1 MADVQ
6 GRVAEGYEG
15 VRRAFEENFQTRNE
29 VGAAVAVVV
38 ENRLVVDLWGGMADP
53 KKRRPWAEDTMVNMF
68 SVTKGMSALAVAHA
82 HSRGLFDY
90 NERVATYWPEFAA
103 NGKEDIT
110 VRTLLSHQ
118 AGIPAID
125 EPLDIESLADPDAV
139 AAAIAKQAPAWN
151 PGERHG
157 YHSFSLGFYESEL
170 IRRVDPQ
177 HRTLGR
183 YFADEIAAPLGLD
196 FYIGLP
202 DDIPDDRI
210 ARLVMNWYRAKM
222 IFNLSKLPSGFVKA
236 SFNRKSLTGRV
247 FANPKV
253 ATDVTEYNNR
263 AAYRIEMPSANGVG
277 TVRSVAIAYGEF
289 AAGGARLGIDADTL
303 DALSQPAALPSSG
316 TLDEVLRI
324 DTVFSLGVM
333 KPFPGFQFGSPQA
346 FGTPGF
352 GGSMGLADPALKM
365 GFCYAMNRAGYH
377 IFNDPREQLLR
388 DAAMEAARATT
399 PTGSGDQG

>member
-1 MADVQ
+1 MVANVQ
-6 GRVAEGYEG
+6 GHTASGYEE
-15 VRRAFEENFQTRNE
+15 VRHVFESNFQARKE
-29 VGAAVAVVV
+29 LGAAVAVVV
-38 ENRLVVDLWGGMADP
+38 ENELVVDLWGGIADSRT
-53 KKRRPWAEDTMVNMF
+53 KQPWAEDTMVNMF
-68 SVTKGMSALAVAHA
+68 SVTKGLAALAVAHS

-90 NERVATYWPEFAA
+90 DEKVSAYWPEFAQ

-110 VRTLLSHQ
+110 VRTLLSHR

-125 EPLDIESLADPDAV
+125 TPLDLETLGDPDAV
-139 AAAIAKQAPAWN
+139 AAAIAVQAPEWT
-151 PGERHG
+151 PGEKHG

-210 ARLVMNWYRAKM
+210 AHLAIDWYRAKM
-222 IFNLSKLPSGFVKA
+222 MLNLRNFPSEFLKVF
-236 SFNRKSLTGRV
+236 FNRKSLTARV

-253 ATDVTEYNNR
+253 ATDVKEYNNR
-263 AAYRIEMPSANGVG
+263 AAYRVEMPSANGVG

-289 AAGGARLGIDADTL
+289 ASGGARLGMDEETL
-303 DALSQPAALPSSG
+303 NALTQTTAPPPSG
-316 TLDEVLRI
+316 PLDEVLRI
-324 DTVFSLGVM
+324 DTQFSLGVM
-333 KPFPGFQFGSPQA
+333 KPFPGFEFGSSQA
-346 FGTPGF
+346 YGTPGF
-352 GGSMGLADPALKM
+352 GGSMGLADPAVQM

-377 IFNDPREQLLR
+377 LFNDPREHLLR
-388 DAAMEAARATT
+388 DAAMRAARK
-399 PTGSGDQG
+399 QLL